1 MSEVITETPGEEV
14 VSAKTP
20 ESTPAAESE
29 VTLLGG
35 EEVKPESKVE
45 TPEEK
50 AAVEAETKRLLEA
63 KDEDL
68 TPEDLAKKQELVKAQ
83 KEATDKTVPEKYE
96 VKVEGFD
103 VDATLLDALTPVF
116 KKHNLSQ
123 AAVQEL
129 AESYAPVVKAQMEA
143 SDKAKLDAWKA
154 EIEGWKTESTKM
166 LGAEAPKELAFAAR
180 FIDKFGGPKLR
191 ELLNDTGLGNHPEAV
206 KAFIKAGKAI
216 SEDAFVDPNNL
227 STKGAVDLYD
237 HPTSQA
243 TLK

>member
-1 MSEVITETPGEEV
+1 MPEAITESPAEEV
-14 VSAKTP
+14 VKAQTP
-20 ESTPAAESE
+20 ESTPAAENE
-29 VTLLGG
+29 ATLLGG
-35 EEVKPESKVE
+35 EIKATEE
-45 TPEEK
+45 TPEAK

-83 KEATDKTVPEKYE
+83 KEATDNTVPEKYE

-116 KKHNLSQ
+116 KKHNLTQSV
-123 AAVQEL
+123 VQEL
-129 AESYAPVVKAQMEA
+129 AEAYAPVVKAQVEA

-154 EIEGWKTESTKM
+154 EIEGWKSQSIKM
-166 LGAEAPKELAFAAR
+166 LGAEYQKELAFAAR
-180 FIDKFGGPKLR
+180 GIDSVGGQELR
-191 ELLNDTGLGNHPEAV
+191 QLLNDTGLGNHPVAV
-206 KAFIKAGKAI
+206 KAFIKIGKSI
-216 SEDAFVDPNNL
+216 SNDSFVDPNPI
-227 STKGAVDLYD
+227 STKGSVDLYD